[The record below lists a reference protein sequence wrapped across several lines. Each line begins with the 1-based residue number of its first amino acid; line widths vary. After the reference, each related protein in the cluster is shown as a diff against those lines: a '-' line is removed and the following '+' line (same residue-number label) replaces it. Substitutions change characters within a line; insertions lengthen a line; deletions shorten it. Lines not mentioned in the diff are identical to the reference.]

1 MFRQI
6 LVAIGVVLGLLL
18 TCWGGFTYLEKYA
31 LCEDMKIIDR
41 KADKMMEMYDKKIDA
56 NQRLTDYKFLTYEL
70 KTVESRIY
78 DKEKEIAENPR
89 NETKRVELERLKRE
103 RDDTLRRMLETRE
116 LK

>member
-1 MFRQI
+1 MLKQI

-31 LCEDMKIIDR
+31 LCEDVKIIDN
-41 KADKMMEMYDKKIDA
+41 KTNKMMEMYDKKIDA
-56 NQRLTDYKFLTYEL
+56 NQRLVDYKFLTYEL

-89 NETKRVELERLKRE
+89 NETKKVELERLKRD
-103 RDDTLRRMLETRE
+103 RDDVLRRMLETRDI
-116 LK
+116 K